1 MLQLQPKA
9 GFQQWRR
16 PGLFFFNEW
25 IGRQA
30 EYRVVLLMLLSLP
43 LFLLSMLWLT

>member
-1 MLQLQPKA
+1 MLQLQSEA

-16 PGLFFFNEW
+16 SDLFFFNEW

-30 EYRVVLLMLLSLP
+30 EYRVSLMLLSLP